1 MTANLRTFLDLN
13 TDHLP
18 PRFYDSTTTSLTGGY
33 HLEHGMLL
41 WVPPPGGCIGD
52 GGTDDD
58 NAPEVIRLREYA
70 REVGAEYVLLDR
82 DAPHDETLPIFDDD
96 GEVERVETCGR
107 CGAEFPAGGECSGA
121 GYHP

>member
-18 PRFYDSTTTSLTGGY
+18 PRFYDSTTVCLTGGY

-41 WVPPPGGCIGD
+41 WVPLPGECV
-52 GGTDDD
+52 GGDDD
-58 NAPEVIRLREYA
+58 NAPEVVRLREYA

-82 DAPHDETLPIFDDD
+82 DAPHDPTLPIFDDD
-96 GEVERVETCGR
+96 GEVERVETFKR
-107 CGAEFPAGGECSGA
+107 VTP
-121 GYHP
+121 